1 MLSSIL
7 PLVVELTDE
16 WADHAIKWLLAGIVE
31 VKVEVEEDSRVGDIS
46 VEILNNGGAENC
58 LTAPGDAIKP

>member
-1 MLSSIL
+1 
-7 PLVVELTDE
+7 
-16 WADHAIKWLLAGIVE
+16 LLAGIVE
-31 VKVEVEEDSRVGDIS
+31 VEVEVEEKSRVGDIP